1 MARRP
6 PRLRPLTLPAFAATR
21 IPLQLILL
29 YPPFQSTHTLVLSI
43 RAVPFAA
50 RVREIPLRLSTFDC
64 KLRPPVKIRLMPDH
78 TSLFAPAPGLSPGSA
93 KQPVRSKVGGLA
105 VILAAPIL
113 ILYLCI
119 QLIAAT
125 SDFQWRLMGF
135 AFLALGWMALH
146 SLGSRLRS
154 TDALDAMQRD
164 PRAPVVFLRPFRVD
178 ERTTQDAPQGDR
190 EGGERA
196 TMHSF
201 KSSHENSISRAL
213 SKLGPFVAIGRPGER
228 LAPSGGAARAYLSHQ
243 DWKPVVE
250 SLVRRAVAVVLQP
263 EPSEGTLWEVNLV
276 AGTVDRRRV
285 LLLVPNSRLRPL
297 GFIRVSQLIEERFG
311 VSLPPQSECLSCD
324 AFSFDLHG
332 HAVPISLPPENEW
345 SHRDASAAL
354 APFIKLVSELGSSV
368 KETV

>member
-1 MARRP
+1 
-6 PRLRPLTLPAFAATR
+6 
-21 IPLQLILL
+21 
-29 YPPFQSTHTLVLSI
+29 
-43 RAVPFAA
+43 
-50 RVREIPLRLSTFDC
+50 
-64 KLRPPVKIRLMPDH
+64 MPDH
-78 TSLFAPAPGLSPGSA
+78 TSLFPPPPSLSPLRA
-93 KQPVRSKVGGLA
+93 KQPLRSKAGGFA
-105 VILAAPIL
+105 VLLAAPIL

-125 SDFQWRLMGF
+125 SNFQWRLMGF
-135 AFLALGWMALH
+135 AFLALAWMALH

-164 PRAPVVFLRPFRVD
+164 PRPPVVFLRPFRVD

-201 KSSHENSISRAL
+201 KSSHENSIARAL

-228 LAPSGGAARAYLSHQ
+228 LAPSGGAARAYLSHE

-263 EPSEGTLWEVNLV
+263 EPSEGTLWELNLV
-276 AGTVDRRRV
+276 ARTVDRRRV

-297 GFIRVSQLIEERFG
+297 GFIRVRQLIEERFG
-311 VSLPPQSECLSCD
+311 VTLPLQSECSSCD

-332 HAVPISLPPENEW
+332 QPIPVSLPPQNEW
-345 SHRDASAAL
+345 SHQDASAAL
-354 APFIKLVSELGSSV
+354 ARFVKLISELSSPA